1 MALISC
7 PECNKEV
14 SDKAEVCIHCGYP
27 LRNTICIIRGE
38 KYDLSFAFT
47 TASANPEHDK
57 IFKKGYIRKA
67 TQKNGYDTGSRNS
80 GALMDQI
87 MQTGVI
93 PKTFEWPYPEDIIY
107 LNSAITCPTCKST
120 NVSKI
125 GAGER
130 AASVGLFGI
139 FSKKINKTFK
149 CNSCGY
155 TW

>member
-27 LRNTICIIRGE
+27 LRNTVCIIKGD
-38 KYDLSFAFT
+38 KYELSFVFT
-47 TASANPEHDK
+47 MVNSNPEHDK
-57 IFKKGYIRKA
+57 IIKKGYITKA
-67 TQKNGYDTGSRNS
+67 TKRNGYNIEWRNA

-87 MQTGVI
+87 LETGVI
-93 PKTFEWPYPEDIIY
+93 PKVFDLPYPEDVVY

>member
-27 LRNTICIIRGE
+27 LRNTVCIIKGD
-38 KYDLSFAFT
+38 KYDLSFVFT
-47 TASANPEHDK
+47 MVNSNPEKEKK
-57 IFKKGYIRKA
+57 IKKGYITKA
-67 TQKNGYDTGSRNS
+67 TKRNGYNIEWRNA

-87 MQTGVI
+87 LETGVI
-93 PKTFEWPYPEDIIY
+93 PKVFDLPYPEDVVY
-107 LNSAITCPTCKST
+107 LNSAITCPTGKST

>member
-14 SDKAEVCIHCGYP
+14 SDKAEVCVHCGYP
-27 LRNTICIIRGE
+27 LRNTVCVIKGD
-38 KYDLSFAFT
+38 KYDLSFLLMRL
-47 TASANPEHDK
+47 SEHPAIDRGTK
-57 IFKKGYIRKA
+57 IGKIRRATKA
-67 TQKNGYDTGSRNS
+67 NGYDINMLNTTT
-80 GALMDQI
+80 LLDQVI
-87 MQTGVI
+87 ETGVI
-93 PKTFEWPYPEDIIY
+93 PKVFDLPYPEYVEY

>member
-47 TASANPEHDK
+47 TVNVVPEK
-57 IFKKGYIRKA
+57 
-67 TQKNGYDTGSRNS
+67 
-80 GALMDQI
+80 
-87 MQTGVI
+87 GVI
-93 PKTFEWPYPEDIIY
+93 TKTFEWPYPEDIIY
-107 LNSAITCPTCKST
+107 LNSVITCPTCKST